1 MPSFPMGTGAVCALV
16 GINEHRARNLI
27 RSGRLSVPCV
37 GGRRMWFSEHVLK
50 LAKLVGLDT
59 VEVRNAIFAAEKASV
74 PAPTIHTGT
83 ACYIRAVPP
92 EDCIRE
98 VAHADNR

>member
-1 MPSFPMGTGAVCALV
+1 MPQFPMGTGAVCALV

-27 RSGRLSVPCV
+27 RSGKLDVPCV
-37 GGRRMWFSEHVLK
+37 GGRRLWFSEHVLK

-59 VEVRNAIFAAEKASV
+59 VEVRNLIFEAERATTV
-74 PAPTIHTGT
+74 IRTGT
-83 ACYIRAVPP
+83 ASYIRAVPP
-92 EDCIRE
+92 QDDLRE